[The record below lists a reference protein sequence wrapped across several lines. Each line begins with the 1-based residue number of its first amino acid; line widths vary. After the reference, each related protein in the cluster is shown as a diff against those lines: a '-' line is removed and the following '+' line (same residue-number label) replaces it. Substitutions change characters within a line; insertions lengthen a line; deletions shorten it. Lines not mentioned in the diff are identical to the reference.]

1 MIKLILTVAGKM
13 MKSTIQDQISYATV
27 CYKNIEITVQKKLK
41 MKNGIQ
47 YFFIL
52 FNFFFINKNR
62 ILYLSNT
69 SLSCCCDL
77 LYCSPLLFE
86 F

>member
-1 MIKLILTVAGKM
+1 MMIKLILTVAGKM

-52 FNFFFINKNR
+52 FYYFF
-62 ILYLSNT
+62 Y
-69 SLSCCCDL
+69 
-77 LYCSPLLFE
+77 
-86 F
+86 